1 MKERD
6 ILIGKILKNLLGDL
20 YMSQD
25 IHDGWTE
32 HVLLKGHRGLNDYS
46 FAELKR
52 KCKELDI
59 EV

>member
-1 MKERD
+1 
-6 ILIGKILKNLLGDL
+6 
-20 YMSQD
+20 MSQD